1 MGSPSTAF
9 VKQYEA
15 TITLLAQQMDSR
27 MKPGCLVDNNWTGE
41 EKYYD
46 QYAEDSFTEIASRLA
61 DTPIQD
67 TDHRRRKVA
76 PSYFVSNTLEDP
88 LEALQ
93 MLADPKSTYLQA
105 KMASANRKIDSI
117 IITAM
122 NGTAYSGKAGGTSN
136 TLGSSNKVLV
146 QGAGLTLD
154 KLLEG
159 LELLN
164 GEEIPMNDRYCSH
177 SAKQLTNLLKT
188 TEITSSDYDSV
199 KALVHGEVKT
209 FLGLNFVHTEQ
220 LSTDTSDDRLCN
232 MWQKNGMQLAMMK
245 NPESNITVRPDK
257 NYAWQVYMKL
267 VLGCVRLAEEYVVQI
282 ACSES

>member
-1 MGSPSTAF
+1 MSAPSTAF
-9 VKQYEA
+9 VKQYES
-15 TITLLAQQMDSR
+15 TITLLNQQLDSR
-27 MKPGCLVDNNWTGE
+27 MKPGCLIDNNWNGE

-46 QYAEDSFTEIASRLA
+46 QYAEDSFVEIASRLA

-105 KMASANRKIDSI
+105 KMASANRKIDTI
-117 IITAM
+117 VITAM

-136 TLGSSNKVLV
+136 TLGSSNKVV
-146 QGAGLTLD
+146 VDGEGLTLD
-154 KLLEG
+154 KLLAG

-164 GEEIPMNDRYCSH
+164 GEEIPMNDRYMSH
-177 SAKQLTNLLKT
+177 TAKQLTNLLKT
-188 TEITSSDYDSV
+188 TEATSADYAGV
-199 KALVHGEVKT
+199 KSLVHGEVKT
-209 FLGLNFVHTEQ
+209 FLGLNFVHSEQ
-220 LSTDTSDDRLCN
+220 LTVDASDDRLCN
-232 MWQKNGMQLAMMK
+232 MWQKNGMQIAIMK
-245 NPESNITVRPDK
+245 NPEARITERSDK

-267 VLGCVRLAEEYVVQI
+267 VLGCVRLSEDYIVQI
-282 ACSES
+282 ACKE

>member
-1 MGSPSTAF
+1 MGAPSTAF
-9 VKQYEA
+9 VKQYQS
-15 TITLLAQQMDSR
+15 TITLLNQQMDSR
-27 MKPGCLVDNNWTGE
+27 MKPGCLVDTNWTGE

-46 QYAEDSFTEIASRLA
+46 QYAEDSFVEIADRLA
-61 DTPIQD
+61 DTPIQE

-105 KMASANRKIDSI
+105 KMASANRKIDTI

-122 NGTAYSGKAGGTSN
+122 NGTAKSGKAGGTSN

-146 QGAGLTLD
+146 QGAGLTLA

-164 GEEIPMNDRYCSH
+164 GEEIPMNDRYMSYT
-177 SAKQLTNLLKT
+177 AKQLTNLLST
-188 TEITSSDYDSV
+188 TEITSVDYAGV
-199 KALVHGEVKT
+199 KALVNGEVNT
-209 FLGLNFVHTEQ
+209 FLGLNFVHSEQ
-220 LSTDTSDDRLCN
+220 LTADTSDDRLCN
-232 MWQKNGMQLAMMK
+232 MWQKNGMQLAIMK
-245 NPESNITVRPDK
+245 NPSSNVTERPDK

-267 VLGCVRLAEEYVVQI
+267 VLGCVRLSEDYVVQI
-282 ACSES
+282 ACSE

>member
-1 MGSPSTAF
+1 MSAPSTAF
-9 VKQYEA
+9 VKQYQS

-27 MKPGCLVDNNWTGE
+27 MKPGCLVDTNWTGE

-46 QYAEDSFTEIASRLA
+46 QYAEDSFVEITSRLA
-61 DTPIQD
+61 DTPIQE
-67 TDHRRRKVA
+67 TDHRRRKVT

-88 LEALQ
+88 LEAFQ

-117 IITAM
+117 LITEM

-146 QGAGLTLD
+146 QGAGLTLS

-164 GEEIPMNDRYCSH
+164 GEEIPMNDRYMSH

-188 TEITSSDYDSV
+188 TEITNTDYAGV
-199 KALVHGEVKT
+199 KALVHGDVKT

-220 LSTDTSDDRLCN
+220 LATDDSDDRLCN
-232 MWQKNGMQLAMMK
+232 MWQKNGMQLAIMK
-245 NPESNITVRPDK
+245 NPESRVTERPDK

-267 VLGCVRLAEEYVVQI
+267 VLGAVRLSEKYVVQI
-282 ACSES
+282 ACSE